1 MGAIDT
7 LATRTVAVSAHFC
20 WAHGFAAQGLAV
32 QAPGSATA
40 IDAALVGNFQ
50 SALQPRRARAYLSR
64 SMATAARGLCMDKSV
79 LVPLGLFFSIVY
91 SIKLLVDARMR
102 YLFMKGGTPDTVS
115 AMLAGEEQL
124 RRMGTLRWGVVL
136 TALAMGVGVTAGMS
150 WAPLSAPGIAMLLGA
165 LGVGNLLAFAVAHK
179 LGPPHA

>member
-1 MGAIDT
+1 
-7 LATRTVAVSAHFC
+7 
-20 WAHGFAAQGLAV
+20 
-32 QAPGSATA
+32 
-40 IDAALVGNFQ
+40 
-50 SALQPRRARAYLSR
+50 
-64 SMATAARGLCMDKSV
+64 MDKSV